1 MKIVLASSNQD
12 KIKEIKAQLKD
23 WDILGF
29 SEVTEPF
36 EIDENGDTFKANALI
51 KSKTLY
57 DFLKDENY
65 IVMSDD
71 SGLCVPLLD
80 GRPGVHSARYA
91 GINAGYKANT
101 AKLVQTLKDM
111 NVKKTPAYYTTCIAL
126 STKWG
131 DFTVHGHMHGSVIDE
146 QRGDKGFGYDPT
158 FIPRKESRTL
168 GQMEKEEK
176 LAISHRSKALEL
188 AIKILKTLPKE

>member
-12 KIKEIKAQLKD
+12 KIKEIKARLKG
-23 WDILGF
+23 WNVLGF
-29 SEVTEPF
+29 DEVTKPF
-36 EIDENGDTFKANALI
+36 EIEEDGDTFKANALI

-57 DFLKDENY
+57 EFLKDESY

-71 SGLCVPLLD
+71 SGLCVPLL
-80 GRPGVHSARYA
+80 GGSPGVHSARYA
-91 GINAGYKANT
+91 GVGAGYKANT

-111 NVKKTPAYYTTCIAL
+111 NVQKTPAYYTTCIAL

-131 DFTVHGHMHGSVIDE
+131 DFTVHGHMHGDVIAE

-158 FIPRKESRTL
+158 FVPSGETRTL
-168 GQMEKEEK
+168 GQMENEEK